1 MHTLRLV
8 RHQARLGPHTF
19 TVFRPA
25 RTPARALLL
34 DAGWFLNAR
43 FGREAAE
50 LTAGLWAL
58 AAASPRALVHLPIR
72 ANAAADGG
80 TGGRPLDLVL
90 LHHSLQF
97 APSRWKELRGRLGP
111 GRPRTVDL
119 REARAD
125 RAERMDRH
133 DWANREVF
141 RQHVHGDTLFLTG
154 SARTFRRTS
163 GLFADLARNGPAQ
176 AAAFPDSHYCQR
188 LYCGPRDRDL
198 HIEYSA
204 DVPVTGFAG

>member
-1 MHTLRLV
+1 MHTLHLV
-8 RHQARLGPHTF
+8 RHQARLVPDTF

-25 RTPARALLL
+25 RTPARALLV
-34 DAGWFLNAR
+34 DADWFLNAW

-50 LTAGLWAL
+50 LTAGLCAL

-72 ANAAADGG
+72 ADAAADGG
-80 TGGRPLDLVL
+80 AGGRPLDLVL

-119 REARAD
+119 PCSGAD
-125 RAERMDRH
+125 RAERSERTGRMDRH
-133 DWANREVF
+133 DWAQREVL

-154 SARTFRRTS
+154 STRTFRRS
-163 GLFADLARNGPAQ
+163 AGLFADLARNGPAQ
-176 AAAFPDSHYCQR
+176 AAAFPDSHYCRR
-188 LYCGPRDRDL
+188 LYCGPRDREL
-198 HIEYSA
+198 HVEYSA
-204 DVPVTGFAG
+204 D